1 MTPEAFLEEKMPYKT
16 YAPKPE
22 EAQKEWWVI
31 DAQGQTLG
39 RLASQIA
46 YILRGKHKAN
56 YAQHVDMGDFVI
68 VINCE
73 KIHVTGRRLDQK
85 YYHRHSGYPGGLTSI
100 RLRDQMKQHPE
111 RVIEKA
117 VKGMMPNHTLGRKQ
131 LGKLK
136 VYVGPNHPHEAQ
148 HPKPLTVDG
157 MWSANLEK

>member
-1 MTPEAFLEEKMPYKT
+1 MPYKT
-16 YAPKPE
+16 YAPKSE
-22 EAQKEWWVI
+22 EAQKQWWVI

-85 YYHRHSGYPGGLTSI
+85 YYYRHSGYPGGLKYV
-100 RLRDQMKQHPE
+100 RLRDQLKQHPD
-111 RVIEKA
+111 RVIFSA
-117 VKGMMPNHTLGRKQ
+117 VKGMLPSNTLGRYQ
-131 LGKLK
+131 LKKLK
-136 VYVGPNHPHEAQ
+136 IYAGPNHPHEAQ
-148 HPKPLTVDG
+148 HPKPLEVEG
-157 MWSANLEK
+157 NWSASMNQE